1 MFEVTDEEMALDQ
14 KQLEAIPESTKKSTT
29 WSTKIFNRFLFNK
42 NMSVDLKND
51 PPMVVAGALRKFY
64 ANVTNTNGTLYPG
77 ESLRSIR
84 AGLHRYIVNPQP
96 FTRTNSL

>member
-1 MFEVTDEEMALDQ
+1 MALDQ

-64 ANVTNTNGTLYPG
+64 ANVTKADGTLYPG
-77 ESLRSIR
+77 GSLNVLFNQDKVWKKIN
-84 AGLHRYIVNPQP
+84 HIIIY
-96 FTRTNSL
+96 FSLI